1 MMSEAAKNEIKA
13 WITPGLI
20 TCFWVISWSTVNEI
34 KGDLKKLLEAKAQ
47 TEILIPNM
55 ERRID
60 NVEKRVDV
68 VEERINKSNGTIQ
81 GFRQ

>member
-1 MMSEAAKNEIKA
+1 
-13 WITPGLI
+13 
-20 TCFWVISWSTVNEI
+20 VNEI

-47 TEILIPNM
+47 TEILIPSM